1 MGVVTSSDYLGRTLS
16 SSDIDLPVVEQN
28 LQNAQG
34 KWGRLAKIWGRE
46 GADRRMT
53 GRFYVVVVQA
63 VLIFGS
69 ETWVLTPRFEKYLE
83 GFHHGSVL

>member
-1 MGVVTSSDYLGRTLS
+1 MLGGVTSLDYLGRTLS
-16 SSDIDLPVVEQN
+16 SYEKYLPAAEQN

-34 KWGRLAKIWGRE
+34 KWGRLAKILGSE

-53 GRFYVVVVQA
+53 GRFSVAVVQA

-69 ETWVLTPRFEKYLE
+69 DTWVLTPRLDK
-83 GFHHGSVL
+83 